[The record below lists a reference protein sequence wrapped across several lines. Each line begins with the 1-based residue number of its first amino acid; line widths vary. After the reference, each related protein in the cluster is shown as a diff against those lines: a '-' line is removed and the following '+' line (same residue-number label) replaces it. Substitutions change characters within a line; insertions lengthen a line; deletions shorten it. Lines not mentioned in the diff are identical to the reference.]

1 MCAKNSVNLIYINNG
16 IHIEQGKNTK
26 KHYITQIRLLNRI
39 IKSQEEEI
47 VFLRKIVELTERNK
61 IEQ

>member
-1 MCAKNSVNLIYINNG
+1 MCAKSSVNQIYINNG
-16 IHIEQGKNTK
+16 IHIEQAKNTK

-61 IEQ
+61 NSG